1 MARIN
6 TTSVDSL
13 SNNQQDFLRAYNYA
27 QLRRVPVMAKENKYV
42 PNNSFFD
49 DVMDHYSLSWLNQWA
64 ESTSPIDQQVSDEY
78 DPNYDVFADNFEP
91 YLPYMKE
98 FIGIKNKEQA
108 DFLKQKIDRNNARRD
123 RLEQAGRILPGF
135 AAAFLD
141 PTTYIPI
148 PMVGGL
154 GFVKGAVRGGV
165 GVGGITALTE
175 PIRHNLDPTSTFEET
190 TAMIGLSALAG
201 GFIGGVAGSLTAN
214 LGSKTLKSA
223 LPKGTKKTLDDYD
236 KELSEN
242 EGIKDYNQEE
252 FYINPKKN
260 FEDVTIK
267 SKRGKQAREPE
278 PIKDAIDA
286 IEYLDPKGYKS
297 LRIIDG
303 YTGRHDKNGKYK
315 KAFYQRKN
323 NTIRIDREA
332 IKRTFIDLPWTKP
345 TVKGVKALPRDTF
358 NNADEWADFVMLHE
372 YSHSKI
378 KQKPGQSIADYEN
391 AINRNAME
399 ILGKIKKFNK
409 GDAIRIKSVSGM
421 KRFKA
426 LPGESVPQLRGRMQ
440 QQREIVDQTF
450 TQTGVQQAIEET
462 ETAGVRSNVDDVVA
476 RYNNLTNEVE
486 LDIVKAKAQFE
497 QKKHLEQLR
506 QVGVTPPANLFRTAD
521 DWVNYTVRRAIF
533 ASEIMPKTLKEFKDM
548 PVSEYLSTLNKRVI
562 DDIVKDNV
570 SKGAETSGIKYLRI
584 LEEVQNLG
592 GVVNAVGRN
601 VKNKKLRE
609 RVARDMLELLGDHG
623 VMTKMN
629 REGYS
634 ATPDSVLLRTFTQYQ
649 PKLRDAIFEMED
661 AYFGYHGIASDK
673 TGGQRTIARGVLAT
687 QQFGSKV
694 KNAFNKTKQGEVPPD
709 VTLRDYYSMVG
720 RYIMDE
726 DVLQETQDIALQ
738 EAIKKGSIPFNRL
751 MKEFNDVASSLQMF
765 KSQKSFQIMTKRA
778 ELTLAKALDMQRTG
792 KFTGEQAEALAK
804 KIQSKREF
812 LKLQQAEIDVVAN
825 DSLTAGKEKYF
836 TRYFRHDKLVEN
848 ADEFKAILR
857 RHFETT
863 LPQKITDPKYLK
875 RRKLAEKR
883 NKLTAKEKIPDD
895 LTNREKI
902 LDAEVE
908 YHYNQILEG
917 HSRWGDIEGIHGYG
931 IDVDGQYKVGARQLL
946 QRELDIPNKELKDF
960 IEQDAEIVMR
970 QYVQRMAPALE
981 LHKKFGDVHLT
992 EYLDNLELDLIAD
1005 NVPQTAR
1012 QKIINGFRDGK
1023 DNLLG
1028 TLYSDDPTTLSVQ
1041 IANSIRNLASLA
1053 FMGKVTISALP
1064 EIARPLMVN
1073 GFHRT
1078 YKDVIG
1084 AYVGG
1089 LETIGK
1095 HSNIN
1100 ELDQLVPILE
1110 GELSSASSRFVF
1122 DSTAQQSKNFGGYFN
1137 KAVGQWLERPQQA
1150 FYQANILT
1158 PYTRGIKRIVRR
1170 MSMHRFVEDSAKLVA
1185 GKLDETG
1192 IARLASYGIDKNV
1205 AEVFSRMPIEK
1216 SKGTYYLNSMA
1227 WDALPGGK
1235 MARRKLQSAIYADMN
1250 RTIVTPSA
1258 ADQVNMM
1265 HGVIRINDEG
1275 IAELMDN
1282 PLFKAMGF
1290 QKTDMGGKINNAWL
1304 GLLLQFYSWGISA
1317 NRKVLIG
1324 LAQGR
1329 DGKMGQ
1335 AMAGVSSAIAL
1346 GMMADWAK
1354 NPRYYEN
1361 KDLGEKIIRG
1371 VELSGTTALLGDANF
1386 MLETTSGGFF
1396 GESIGARP
1404 LLGLDQRFGDADG
1417 DDAVKEIIGSG
1428 PSMLFDVISAFSND
1442 TLSDVEK
1449 KTMLRKLIPLNN
1461 FWLWDQAFRDL
1472 YNDVVIE

>member
-1 MARIN
+1 
-6 TTSVDSL
+6 
-13 SNNQQDFLRAYNYA
+13 
-27 QLRRVPVMAKENKYV
+27 
-42 PNNSFFD
+42 
-49 DVMDHYSLSWLNQWA
+49 
-64 ESTSPIDQQVSDEY
+64 
-78 DPNYDVFADNFEP
+78 
-91 YLPYMKE
+91 
-98 FIGIKNKEQA
+98 
-108 DFLKQKIDRNNARRD
+108 
-123 RLEQAGRILPGF
+123 
-135 AAAFLD
+135 
-141 PTTYIPI
+141 
-148 PMVGGL
+148 
-154 GFVKGAVRGGV
+154 
-165 GVGGITALTE
+165 
-175 PIRHNLDPTSTFEET
+175 
-190 TAMIGLSALAG
+190 
-201 GFIGGVAGSLTAN
+201 
-214 LGSKTLKSA
+214 
-223 LPKGTKKTLDDYD
+223 
-236 KELSEN
+236 
-242 EGIKDYNQEE
+242 
-252 FYINPKKN
+252 
-260 FEDVTIK
+260 
-267 SKRGKQAREPE
+267 
-278 PIKDAIDA
+278 
-286 IEYLDPKGYKS
+286 
-297 LRIIDG
+297 
-303 YTGRHDKNGKYK
+303 
-315 KAFYQRKN
+315 
-323 NTIRIDREA
+323 
-332 IKRTFIDLPWTKP
+332 
-345 TVKGVKALPRDTF
+345 
-358 NNADEWADFVMLHE
+358 
-372 YSHSKI
+372 
-378 KQKPGQSIADYEN
+378 
-391 AINRNAME
+391 
-399 ILGKIKKFNK
+399 
-409 GDAIRIKSVSGM
+409 
-421 KRFKA
+421 
-426 LPGESVPQLRGRMQ
+426 
-440 QQREIVDQTF
+440 
-450 TQTGVQQAIEET
+450 
-462 ETAGVRSNVDDVVA
+462 
-476 RYNNLTNEVE
+476 
-486 LDIVKAKAQFE
+486 
-497 QKKHLEQLR
+497 
-506 QVGVTPPANLFRTAD
+506 
-521 DWVNYTVRRAIF
+521 
-533 ASEIMPKTLKEFKDM
+533 
-548 PVSEYLSTLNKRVI
+548 
-562 DDIVKDNV
+562 
-570 SKGAETSGIKYLRI
+570 
-584 LEEVQNLG
+584 
-592 GVVNAVGRN
+592 
-601 VKNKKLRE
+601 
-609 RVARDMLELLGDHG
+609 MLELLGDHG